1 MRCCPTAPHCECCA
15 LLCLSKTERQIRAT
29 ADLLFD
35 TVNTEQCCGC
45 RDDALSKTETMLLLS
60 VLSDQQRHTLRVHA
74 PLINMIVAELRTKAA
89 TGSEAGS
96 DITRHELRQ
105 AVMNATSSYQLQA
118 VEAIVGELER
128 EYSALS
134 STAAAEPLTMDREV
148 QSRRGRNAPLLRR

>member
-1 MRCCPTAPHCECCA
+1 MAA
-15 LLCLSKTERQIRAT
+15 VIAQGK
-29 ADLLFD
+29 
-35 TVNTEQCCGC
+35 
-45 RDDALSKTETMLLLS
+45 TMLLLS
-60 VLSDQQRHTLRVHA
+60 VLQISSGMVRVHA

-148 QSRRGRNAPLLRR
+148 HSRRGRNAPLLRR